1 MEINQYGEDPYM
13 NNEASTRSWIDK
25 PISNFFP
32 KITVEK
38 ALIIIIILFAFL
50 SRFYDLGARVMSH
63 DEVNHVVPSWD
74 LASGKGYVQDPIT
87 HGPLQFHLIAL
98 SYFMFGDSDFTSRIP
113 AALGSVTAIILILVL
128 FKRYLGKYGH
138 IIGGTIFLISPYLL
152 FYGRYTRN
160 EGIIE
165 LIAVLMIYATLR
177 YLDRGDKFSLLLLT
191 IAHALNF
198 AAKETAYIYMAILLL
213 FLALQFLSEII
224 REHWVS
230 QKSRNLFV
238 YMTIITLVL
247 FLSGIILG
255 YVNAKQNPTSET
267 GELLSQSAANI
278 GLFASLTIMLAIV
291 GGIVTIF
298 LLVKGIGLGAIRHL
312 RTFDLLILN
321 GTIVLPL
328 LAAFPINILGSLL
341 GQDWKPTDYTTMGMI
356 RIGVSLAVLGVIA
369 LLVGLWWD
377 RKVWLKNIAVFWAIF
392 VVFYTTF
399 FTNGRGF
406 FTGIVGS
413 LGYWLEQQAVNRGTQ
428 PSYYYGL
435 LQMPFYEY
443 LSIIGFFIAIFFA
456 LFNLKK
462 IGMPVAIPIH
472 PVTAPKASFSDE
484 NELKEETETIEDKS
498 EDNQSLNEDPA
509 QVELSIT
516 ESSILARVEEDALEV
531 EKEENMDDEEF
542 EPGHYRVPVFFLL
555 LFFSLMNL
563 VAYSLAGEKMPWL
576 TVHIAMPF
584 GLTAAWGFD
593 KLINKISWHAFKQ
606 NNRWISLLL
615 LPILITSLIGFLSSI
630 FGAIPPFQGNT
641 LEQLQSTSSFIISGV
656 ALFISIYGFA
666 YFLKGY
672 SYGEMLRILLL
683 TFVVLMAFLTIRTS
697 FMASFI
703 NYDNAKEFLV
713 YAHAERG
720 PKDILEQVEEISKRT
735 VGEKEINV
743 AYDND
748 SLYPYWWYFRDYPNK
763 HWYTDTPTR
772 DLLNSPIIL
781 ASDQNYSKIDSLVK
795 DNYIKYD
802 YIRLVWP
809 MQDYYY
815 LTWDRIKYAVT
826 DPAMRSA
833 LFQIWLNK
841 DYTKYAEI
849 KGRSDLTISTWSP
862 SDSIRMYIRKDIIG
876 EIWEYGSIPAI
887 VQEPII
893 DPYEGKILSIL
904 PDRVIGY
911 FGKDKGQL
919 DAPRGIA
926 IAQDGSIYVADSRN
940 HRIQHFSEDGTLI
953 NSWGSYADILSG
965 EAPPSTFNEP
975 WGIAIGPDGSI
986 YVTDT
991 WNHRVQ
997 KFSSEGDFIT
1007 MWGYFGTAENPDGFW
1022 GPRGIVVDQDNRV
1035 FIADTGNKRIAIF
1048 ESDGQ
1053 FITQFGEPGF
1063 DLGQLDEPVG
1073 LALGSNGEVYV
1084 SDTWNQR
1091 IQVFIPD
1098 ESKTIYTAINFW
1110 EIVGWYGQ
1118 SLDNKP
1124 FLATDN
1130 FGNVFTTDPEG
1141 FRVLGFEPD
1150 GEFYLGWGE
1159 YSPSTDGFGMPAA
1172 LAFDQNN
1179 GVWVTDAGNSV
1190 LLHFTLP

>member
-1 MEINQYGEDPYM
+1 MQMENYQPGDNLYM
-13 NNEASTRSWIDK
+13 NSEESTLSWIDK
-25 PISNFFP
+25 PISKHIP
-32 KITVEK
+32 KLTIERT
-38 ALIIIIILFAFL
+38 LIILIILLAFL

-74 LASGKGYVQDPIT
+74 LASGKGYIQDPIT

-113 AALGSVTAIILILVL
+113 AALFSVTAIILILLL

-138 IIGGTIFLISPYLL
+138 IIGGLIFLISPYLL

-160 EGIIE
+160 EGLIE

-177 YLDRGDKFSLLLLT
+177 YLDKGDKLSLLLLT

-213 FLALQFLSEII
+213 FLALQFLSEVI
-224 REHWVS
+224 RENWGS

-247 FLSGIILG
+247 LLSGIILG
-255 YVNAKQNPTSET
+255 YVNAKQNPTNET
-267 GELLSQSAANI
+267 GELLNQSAANI
-278 GLFASLTIMLAIV
+278 GLFASLTVLLAILAGV
-291 GGIVTIF
+291 VTIF

-328 LAAFPINILGSLL
+328 LAAFPIIIIGSLF
-341 GQDWKPTDYTTMGMI
+341 GQDWKPTDYSTLGMI
-356 RIGVSLAVLGVIA
+356 RIGVSLAILGAISI
-369 LLVGLWWD
+369 LVGFWWN
-377 RKVWLKNIAVFWAIF
+377 RKVWLKNLAVFWAIF

-428 PSYYYGL
+428 PMYYYAL

-443 LSIIGFFIAIFFA
+443 LSIIGFLVAIIFA
-456 LFNLKK
+456 LFNLRR
-462 IGMPVAIPIH
+462 IGIPVEVPIS
-472 PVTAPKASFSDE
+472 PVLSPKESSTESTDQEDASIDIKSSLAEIQTQNENNAQFEDTPLENSDVAETE
-484 NELKEETETIEDKS
+484 NEA
-498 EDNQSLNEDPA
+498 A
-509 QVELSIT
+509 QE
-516 ESSILARVEEDALEV
+516 
-531 EKEENMDDEEF
+531 EEF
-542 EPGHYRVPVFFLL
+542 SRDHYRVPVFFLL

-563 VAYSLAGEKMPWL
+563 IAYSLAGEKMPWL

-584 GLTAAWGFD
+584 ALTAAWGFD
-593 KLINKISWHAFKQ
+593 KLIEKISWKEFSQ
-606 NNRWISLLL
+606 NKRWMSLIL
-615 LPILITSLIGFLSSI
+615 LPILITSLIGFLGSVL
-630 FGAIPPFQGNT
+630 GEIPPFQGNT
-641 LEQLQSTSSFIISGV
+641 LEQLQSTSTFIISGV
-656 ALFISIYGFA
+656 ALIFSFYGFIYYLRGYA
-666 YFLKGY
+666 YGQ
-672 SYGEMLRILLL
+672 MLRILFLAFVGLVTIL
-683 TFVVLMAFLTIRTS
+683 TVRTS

-713 YAHAERG
+713 YAHADRG
-720 PKDILEQVEEISKRT
+720 PKEILEQVEEISERT
-735 VGEKEINV
+735 VGGKNINV

-772 DLLNSPIIL
+772 DLLNSPVIL

-815 LTWDRIKYAVT
+815 LTWERIKYALT
-826 DPAMRSA
+826 DPSMRSA

-849 KGRSDLTISTWSP
+849 KGRSDLTVSSWSP
-862 SDSIRMYIRKDIIG
+862 SDSIRMYIRKNIIG
-876 EIWEYGSIPAI
+876 EIWEYGSIPE
-887 VQEPII
+887 VVSEPFV
-893 DPYEGKILSIL
+893 DPYEGKIQSLL
-904 PDRVIGY
+904 PDRVIGFY
-911 FGKDKGQL
+911 GKEEGQL

-926 IAQDGSIYVADSRN
+926 IAEDGSIYVADSRN
-940 HRIQHFSEDGTLI
+940 HRIQHFADDGTLI
-953 NSWGSYADILSG
+953 NSWGSFADILSG
-965 EAPPSTFNEP
+965 EAPEGTFNEP
-975 WGIAIGPDGSI
+975 WGIAIGPDGSV

-997 KFSSEGDFIT
+997 KFTADGEFLT

-1035 FIADTGNKRIAIF
+1035 YITDTGNKRIAIF
-1048 ESDGQ
+1048 DSEGN
-1053 FITQFGEPGF
+1053 FITQFGEAGF
-1063 DLGQLDEPVG
+1063 DFGQLDEPVG
-1073 LALGSNGEVYV
+1073 LALGENGEVYV
-1084 SDTWNQR
+1084 ADTWNQR
-1091 IQVFIPD
+1091 IQVFMPNED
-1098 ESKTIYTAINFW
+1098 KTVFSAVNSW

-1124 FLATDN
+1124 FMTTDN
-1130 FGNVFTTDPEG
+1130 QGNVYTTDPEG
-1141 FRVLGFEPD
+1141 FRVLGFEPN
-1150 GEFYLGWGE
+1150 GQFLLGWGE
-1159 YSPSTDGFGMPAA
+1159 YSPSSDGFGLPAA

-1190 LLHFTLP
+1190 ILHFTLP